1 MPQLKQLVITVGAK
15 KYTYSPR
22 NVQNGSAL
30 FINQG
35 ESFAED
41 QNVVV
46 NVLPRPQAATT
57 KKAYLRSTT
66 PLVTACE
73 DACATPVSRGQNL
86 FNTEGTMSMK
96 ATAAERA
103 LAYDQHV
110 QLLLDPDVRLAFI
123 NAEPFFG

>member
-1 MPQLKQLVITVGAK
+1 MPQLKQLVITVGTQE
-15 KYTYSPR
+15 YTFSPR

-30 FINQG
+30 FVNQG

-41 QNVVV
+41 GTVIV
-46 NVLPRPQAATT
+46 NVLPRGQAAAS
-57 KKAYLRSTT
+57 KKAYLRSTM
-66 PLVTACE
+66 PLVTPCE
-73 DACATPVSRGQNL
+73 DACATPVTRGAN
-86 FNTEGTMSMK
+86 FFVTEGSMSMK

>member
-15 KYTYSPR
+15 DYTFSPR

-41 QNVVV
+41 QNVIV
-46 NVLPRPQAATT
+46 NVLPRAQAAQS
-57 KKAYLRSTT
+57 KKAYLRSVT
-66 PLVTACE
+66 PLTTACE
-73 DACATPVSRGQNL
+73 DACATPMSRGQL
-86 FNTEGTMSMK
+86 AFNTEGAMSIK

>member
-1 MPQLKQLVITVGAK
+1 MPQLKQLVITVGATE
-15 KYTYSPR
+15 YTYSPR

-41 QNVVV
+41 QSVVA
-46 NVLPRPQAATT
+46 NVLPRSQSATT

-73 DACATPVSRGQNL
+73 DACSTPLSRGQNL
-86 FNTEGTMSMK
+86 FNTEGTMSMA

-103 LAYDQHV
+103 LAFDQHV